1 MLPIDSV
8 TGALWSSKN
17 ANLKLA
23 DIRRCVV
30 QELRQR
36 DEVKSEGLLCEANGW
51 KTTMVVGATE
61 TIDED
66 GTKRTTPG
74 KLVAD
79 PRLVAIKHSGADVTT
94 LTNARWA
101 TFHSEPRDEKAETA
115 HLIEAQRGATI
126 GVTVAAAAS
135 LEKELS
141 EVEVP
146 PVRRPPGRPKGTKNK
161 VKGVEHGC
169 LS

>member
-1 MLPIDSV
+1 MLPIDSA
-8 TGALWSSKN
+8 TNAPWSSKN
-17 ANLKLA
+17 ADLKLA

-66 GTKRTTPG
+66 GTKRSTPG

-79 PRLVAIKHSGADVTT
+79 PRLVAIKHSGADVVT
-94 LTNARWA
+94 LIKARWA
-101 TFHSEPRDEKAETA
+101 TFCSEPRDEKVETA
-115 HLIEAQRGATI
+115 DLIEAQRGATV
-126 GVTVAAAAS
+126 GVAVAKAES
-135 LEKELS
+135 LEKELA
-141 EVEVP
+141 ELEVP
-146 PVRRPPGRPKGTKNK
+146 PVRRKVGRPKGTKNK
-161 VKGVEHGC
+161 APNGLETVKG
-169 LS
+169 